1 MPRGKMF
8 AIRNFPLQSNS
19 LCHFRY
25 QVRPLLTRMLTQS
38 QWGMPPR
45 HSRKRKS
52 RIFRGFRS
60 RPSCPV
66 AGARRRWF
74 DGGGDRSPR
83 PRRGEFSQFWRRE
96 TSVRSPARGE
106 GPTLYGG
113 SLPKPN
119 WMGKIVQCGRLC
131 GDDRPSRSYWVRPT
145 VTPSSRAEF
154 RNSPLRREAITRV
167 ETSMVADLC
176 GI

>member
-1 MPRGKMF
+1 MF
-8 AIRNFPLQSNS
+8 ATRNFPLQSNS

-25 QVRPLLTRMLTQS
+25 QIGPLLARMLTQS

-60 RPSCPV
+60 GPSCPV

-83 PRRGEFSQFWRRE
+83 PRRGEFSQLWRRE

-113 SLPKPN
+113 ACQSRTGWARLCN
-119 WMGKIVQCGRLC
+119 AEDCAAMIGRL
-131 GDDRPSRSYWVRPT
+131 GRPGFDRRSHRVLA
-145 VTPSSRAEF
+145 PSSGTR
-154 RNSPLRREAITRV
+154 LCDVRRSLESKRV
-167 ETSMVADLC
+167 WWRTF
-176 GI
+176 GRIW